1 MHFPWFL
8 VMGNMGEHRLQ
19 EEMET
24 YKNNLLLQYSVIIIF
39 QVPQLPF
46 INVVDLGVLMILQ
59 SVVEIIHFE
68 KQSTK
73 KVLVNNVISTWILE
87 DMGGVLPNIFDRIK
101 VVSQKILLVNEVSDF
116 VEELRDPKSKG

>member
-1 MHFPWFL
+1 
-8 VMGNMGEHRLQ
+8 
-19 EEMET
+19 MET

-87 DMGGVLPNIFDRIK
+87 DIVTVLNFHH
-101 VVSQKILLVNEVSDF
+101 
-116 VEELRDPKSKG
+116 